1 MEPEKKIQLKMVA
14 VTFPAGVGSAGG
26 LNNQFVQINNPQFQT
41 KVCRLKTHEA
51 QMSLMNVENEGD
63 WEQEEMK

>member
-26 LNNQFVQINNPQFQT
+26 LNNQFVQINNSQFQT
-41 KVCRLKTHEA
+41 KVCRSKTHEA